1 MGLLDGIMGQ
11 VAGSLLGG
19 GGGQFGQLGSLVS
32 SLSGG
37 NASQAGNLLAAAA
50 SLLQQNGGLTE
61 VLAKFEQAGL
71 GSAAQSWVGT
81 GPNASIDA
89 DQLTN
94 VLGSGAIGQVA
105 SQLGMSNGQAG
116 SALAQ
121 LLPEIINQLTPQGQV
136 PGNHADMLAQGL
148 ALLKK
153 GGF

>member
-1 MGLLDGIMGQ
+1 
-11 VAGSLLGG
+11 
-19 GGGQFGQLGSLVS
+19 
-32 SLSGG
+32 
-37 NASQAGNLLAAAA
+37 
-50 SLLQQNGGLTE
+50 

-71 GSAAQSWVGT
+71 GSAAQSWVST

-94 VLGSGAIGQVA
+94 VLGSGAVGQVA
-105 SQLGMSNGQAG
+105 SQLGMSDGQAG
-116 SALAQ
+116 SALPTAA
-121 LLPEIINQLTPQGQV
+121 EIINQLTPQGQV